1 MTILQIFFIILIILF
16 MMFGAFALLGRPDST
31 LVAQPQPGA
40 NRYSTSVAWLEMCAA
55 FLSITMIDFL
65 LA

>member
-1 MTILQIFFIILIILF
+1 MTILQKLFIILIILF
-16 MMFGAFALLGRPDST
+16 MMFGAFTLLGRPDAT
-31 LVAQPQPGA
+31 LVAQAQPGA

-65 LA
+65 LI

>member
-1 MTILQIFFIILIILF
+1 MTILQKIFIILIILF
-16 MMFGAFALLGRPDST
+16 MMFGAFALLGRSDSS
-31 LVAQPQPGA
+31 LVAQTQPGA

-55 FLSITMIDFL
+55 FLSYTVIGFL

>member
-16 MMFGAFALLGRPDST
+16 MMFGAFALLGRADST

-65 LA
+65 VA